1 VKKALSI
8 LVFLLSF
15 LLVNAVEGVKFE
27 ETTLEEVIAKAKLDG
42 KLVFLDFTASWC
54 MPCKK
59 MEAETFSDQAVGEF
73 VHSKFIP
80 FQVSVDQ
87 FSGLEIAATYGVK
100 IYPTEMVINTSGK
113 EIRRVTGFQTAEALL
128 SALKLFNK

>member
-1 VKKALSI
+1 VKKALVI
-8 LVFLLSF
+8 LVFLMGIHW
-15 LLVNAVEGVKFE
+15 VYAGEGIKFDETTFE
-27 ETTLEEVIAKAKLDG
+27 EVLAKAKLNG

-59 MEAETFSDQAVGEF
+59 MEAETFTDKAVGEF

-87 FSGLEIAATYGVK
+87 FSGLEMAAKYGVK
-100 IYPTEMVINTSGK
+100 IYPTVMVIDANGK

-128 SALKLFNK
+128 LALKSFNK